1 LHTARVADVHDLKA
15 MFVFAPNLHQAD
27 AAARWQADPAD
38 RQALR
43 DRREWLF
50 WDNQDFM
57 TNSVWAA
64 SRQRG
69 EQQAMREALIVN
81 RPADTS
87 SAPQGLLLLFHGVG
101 SNAEDLAPLGGVATL
116 NLLADLGHGIDSRVG
131 RRLAEHLGTP
141 TP

>member
-1 LHTARVADVHDLKA
+1 MPLPDGKLIQPTGKRFAIGMATIGHGRMADG
-15 MFVFAPNLHQAD
+15 
-27 AAARWQADPAD
+27 
-38 RQALR
+38 
-43 DRREWLF
+43 REWLF

-116 NLLADLGHGIDSRVG
+116 NLFADLGHGIDSRVG